1 MVIKKKSTF
10 LDVANLIRVFHIK
23 RCMREFPYG
32 SVVRT
37 QHFHWGGGGVS
48 LIPDHGTMIPQAML
62 YHQINK

>member
-1 MVIKKKSTF
+1 
-10 LDVANLIRVFHIK
+10 
-23 RCMREFPYG
+23 MREFPYG

-48 LIPDHGTMIPQAML
+48 LIPDHGTVIPQALL

>member
-1 MVIKKKSTF
+1 MVIKKNTL

-32 SVVRT
+32 PVVRT

-48 LIPDHGTMIPQAML
+48 STPGQGTMIPQAVL
-62 YHQINK
+62 YHQISK